1 MKTMWQEI
9 EEILPAH
16 EDPPCDASDEEK
28 IRWDERRAIE
38 EVVSRI
44 FDSIP
49 RVNLVSEDTIKLGR
63 RLVEWRIE
71 DETEKRVML
80 RLLKEVED
88 LHQWLGLDR

>member
-28 IRWDERRAIE
+28 IRWDERRVIE
-38 EVVSRI
+38 EVVAGI
-44 FDSIP
+44 FDNIP
-49 RVNLVSEDTIKLGR
+49 RGNHVSEDTIKLGR

-71 DETEKRVML
+71 DEAEKRVMR
-80 RLLKEVED
+80 RLIQEVHD
-88 LHQWLGLDR
+88 LHRWLGIDR